1 MCDVLG
7 ALHDI
12 FITGCAEMVSLSQS
26 ERRIS
31 SIPQSLVN
39 LKCGAFTVLWYQ
51 LSALVANLWK
61 QRRLLDTLLH
71 TRISGS
77 RG

>member
-51 LSALVANLWK
+51 L
-61 QRRLLDTLLH
+61 
-71 TRISGS
+71 
-77 RG
+77 

>member
-31 SIPQSLVN
+31 SIPQFGE
-39 LKCGAFTVLWYQ
+39 LKMRCIYCFMVPAIGFSCQFMETEKAT
-51 LSALVANLWK
+51 
-61 QRRLLDTLLH
+61 
-71 TRISGS
+71 
-77 RG
+77 

>member
-26 ERRIS
+26 KRRIS

-51 LSALVANLWK
+51 L
-61 QRRLLDTLLH
+61 
-71 TRISGS
+71 
-77 RG
+77 